1 MITWRKSPEKQH
13 MKHKIRKEIKHKF
26 KAYSSLEKSGKS
38 AIIRSK
44 LFNEEEFKRA
54 RVVMFYVSLQDEV
67 DTLAMIDEA
76 LKAGKRV
83 AVPVILK
90 KDKRLIAGEIHN
102 RLEDLE
108 SQHFGIYQPRQ
119 DRVKEIPLDDI
130 DLVVV
135 PGVAFDRKNIRLG
148 RGHGYY
154 DRFLS
159 GLPKKTKTIGL
170 AFDFQV
176 LEDLPQDPHD
186 VPVSKIITA

>member
-1 MITWRKSPEKQH
+1 

-26 KAYSSLEKSGKS
+26 KRYSALEKSKKS
-38 AIIRSK
+38 DIIRIE
-44 LFNEEEFKRA
+44 LFNEEEFKKA
-54 RVVMFYVSLQDEV
+54 KVVMFYVSLKDEV
-67 DTLAMIDEA
+67 NTYLMIDEA

-83 AVPVILK
+83 CVPVILK
-90 KDKRLIAGEIHN
+90 EEKRLIAGEIHN

-119 DRVKEIPLDDI
+119 DRVREVPLDDI
-130 DLVVV
+130 NLVVV
-135 PGVAFDRKNIRLG
+135 PGVAFDKKNIRLG

-159 GLPKKTKTIGL
+159 GLPNTTKAIGL

-186 VPVSKIITA
+186 IPVWRIITA

>member
-1 MITWRKSPEKQH
+1 
-13 MKHKIRKEIKHKF
+13 MKHKIRRDIKNIISS
-26 KAYSSLEKSGKS
+26 YSTLEKTRKS
-38 AIIRSK
+38 AIIKDR

-54 RVVMFYVSLQDEV
+54 RVVMFYVSLKDEV
-67 DTLAMIDEA
+67 DTLTMIDEA
-76 LKAGKRV
+76 LKMGKRV

-90 KDKRLIAGEIHN
+90 EEKRLIAGEIHN

-119 DRVKEIPLDDI
+119 DRVKEVPLDDI

-159 GLPKKTKTIGL
+159 GLPKRTKTIGL
-170 AFDFQV
+170 AFDFQI

-186 VPVSKIITA
+186 VPVSTIITA

>member
-1 MITWRKSPEKQH
+1 
-13 MKHKIRKEIKHKF
+13 MKHKIRKHIKNVISS
-26 KAYSSLEKSGKS
+26 YSTLEKAQKS
-38 AIIRSK
+38 AIIKGR

-54 RVVMFYVSLQDEV
+54 RVVMFYVSLKDEV

-76 LKAGKRV
+76 LKTGKRI

-90 KDKRLIAGEIHN
+90 EEKRLIAGEIHN

-119 DRVKEIPLDDI
+119 DRVKEVPLDDI

-159 GLPKKTKTIGL
+159 GLPKKTKAIGL

>member
-1 MITWRKSPEKQH
+1 
-13 MKHKIRKEIKHKF
+13 MKHKIRKHIKDKF
-26 KAYSSLEKSGKS
+26 KAYSTLEKSRKS
-38 AIIRSK
+38 DIIRGK
-44 LFNEEEFKRA
+44 LFNEEEFKKA
-54 RVVMFYVSLQDEV
+54 KVVMFYVSLKDEV
-67 DTLAMIDEA
+67 DTLLMIDEA
-76 LKAGKRV
+76 LKAGKRI

-90 KDKRLIAGEIHN
+90 EEKRLIAGEIHN

-108 SQHFGIYQPRQ
+108 SQHFGIYQPKQ

-159 GLPKKTKTIGL
+159 GLPKTTKAIGL

-186 VPVSKIITA
+186 IPVSKVISS